1 MILKGSKWLGSP
13 VHIIEFSNC
22 NLENRYD
29 CNSQHMENVSDK
41 IVIYEKLLC
50 TSHIC
55 WDFWI
60 ICLFLAA
67 LTAAI

>member
-1 MILKGSKWLGSP
+1 
-13 VHIIEFSNC
+13 
-22 NLENRYD
+22 
-29 CNSQHMENVSDK
+29 MENVSDK

-67 LTAAI
+67 LSSAIWGLQAGAIKTEFCQQI